1 MRIEDC
7 FYLGTITRKHG
18 KDGGLILKLETDQ
31 PENYYKME
39 SVLLE
44 IDGELVPFFIS
55 DITIQP
61 NGKSRVEFEDI
72 NSTQEAKRIV
82 GKKLFLPLAV
92 LPKLTG
98 NHFYHHEIEDYQLID
113 QSETPIGSIKEIQDS
128 PAQDLIV
135 VVNNGKE
142 LLIPILEDTII
153 KLNRKE
159 KTLKVNIQEGL
170 LDLFI

>member
-1 MRIEDC
+1 MQTDDC
-7 FYLGTITRKHG
+7 YYLGYIVKPHG
-18 KDGGLILKLETDQ
+18 FKGAFQAFLDVSIPQEYSNL
-31 PENYYKME
+31 E
-39 SVLLE
+39 SVFVQL
-44 IDGELVPFFIS
+44 DGQLVPFFIS